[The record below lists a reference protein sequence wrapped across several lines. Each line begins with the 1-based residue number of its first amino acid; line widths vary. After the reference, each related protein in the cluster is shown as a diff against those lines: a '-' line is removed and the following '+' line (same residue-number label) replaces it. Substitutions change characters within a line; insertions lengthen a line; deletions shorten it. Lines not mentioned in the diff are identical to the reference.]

1 MALLSD
7 GTTLEIL
14 GTPPIEVGE
23 ISSIGEFGFGEA
35 DEVDVTPLKTDGGY
49 KEFIQGLKD
58 TGTLTISG
66 FKEAADQGQA
76 RLRELHASGAVT
88 AFRIAYP
95 DHSAATFRA
104 FVKKFNFA
112 EAAVSGALSWT
123 VDLRVSGRPTYVE
136 GDGTLGVLTVSMAAA
151 GAGQGKVTIEGN
163 RTNRLVYRTAAD
175 AAKPAYLEDAADW
188 PGLPISGVVTAT
200 AGDKLCVA
208 EVNALGQ
215 ALAACEPLAVTV
227 GA

>member
-1 MALLSD
+1 MAILSD

-14 GTPPIEVGE
+14 GTPTIEVGQ

-66 FKEAADQGQA
+66 FKEATDQGQA
-76 RLRELHASGAVT
+76 KLRELHASGTVT
-88 AFRIAYP
+88 AFRISYP
-95 DHSAATFRA
+95 DDSSATFSA

-123 VDLRVSGRPTYVE
+123 VDLRVSGRPNYVE
-136 GDGTLGVLTVSMAAA
+136 GDGTLRTLTVNLAAA
-151 GAGQGKVTIEGN
+151 GAGQCKVAVEGN
-163 RTNRLVYRTAAD
+163 YSSRLVYKTAASV
-175 AAKPAYLEDAADW
+175 AKPIYHEDAADW
-188 PGLPISGVVTAT
+188 PGLPISGVVAAST
-200 AGDKLCVA
+200 GDKLCVA

-215 ALAACEPLAVTV
+215 VLAACEPTAVIV